1 MRKNI
6 FLCKNDRL
14 SPGNEFTKKFNLKNK
29 EQFLQP
35 LMVTEIK
42 KITIACNC
50 ILRVTILLNIPL

>member
-1 MRKNI
+1 MRRKV
-6 FLCKNDRL
+6 FLCNSDRL
-14 SPGNEFTKKFNLKNK
+14 NPENEFTKKFNLKNK